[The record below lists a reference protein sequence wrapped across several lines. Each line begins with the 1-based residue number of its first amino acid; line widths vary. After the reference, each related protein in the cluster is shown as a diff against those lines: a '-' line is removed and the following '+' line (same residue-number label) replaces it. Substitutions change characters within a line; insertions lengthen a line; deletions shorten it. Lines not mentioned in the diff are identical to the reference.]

1 MLRGPR
7 KTQKRHVGAHLEGR
21 EQRLRVRAN
30 IYRKKTAMSK
40 TSTQVGRAAF
50 NLKHLRR
57 DNCGGDTTRGDR
69 KRLLKEAMRE
79 LDPQDLAHQAAM
91 NSNIVVADAHLNVP
105 FVNNGDGTF
114 RRATSVEEVLDYQD
128 ARMDGVTVYKNS
140 FETSLFVVHLPKS
153 MCKEVPDFY
162 TSEVDGREVKRPRL
176 VARDYDKA
184 KEYLEESMRWLAEN
198 FIPGG
203 IDAVAGGD
211 MNFDESTPHIQFQA
225 DTFSPKPDDPS
236 KLRCR
241 PGIAYNTDTSVRYK
255 DGPKKGKQISG
266 QQKMVNAQQG
276 LREHMRALGYP
287 VELEVSER
295 HDESLNLD
303 RYTEQQDRER
313 DLANRE
319 GEVEVK
325 RRSVQRDMDA
335 TERDRE
341 QAAKELKQAQE
352 AREAAQRVQESAE
365 AQAREIAER
374 VLKEAREKAEQDA
387 EKIRSDARKGAEK
400 EAEQTVGLAEAQ
412 ADELL
417 DRAEETARANAG
429 EITSKARSDA
439 ESIRNEALKQAERDA
454 EGVRSKAREEA
465 AQDAENIRNE
475 ARDEAKR
482 EREQLANERAALD
495 RDREAF
501 DTEKRTFTESLEARR
516 TAAEQEAKIIIEEAT
531 ESLQE
536 ISHVDQDFLRV
547 EIDSNP
553 EMKQRYREIVIDRTQ
568 EESAAVLRRALE
580 RIAKRRQQ
588 EQQRDHDGG
597 KDSSDGGK
605 DSPDA

>member
-1 MLRGPR
+1 
-7 KTQKRHVGAHLEGR
+7 
-21 EQRLRVRAN
+21 
-30 IYRKKTAMSK
+30 MSK
-40 TSTQVGRAAF
+40 TSTAQKGRAAF
-50 NLKHLRR
+50 NLRHLRR
-57 DNCGGDTTRGDR
+57 DNCGGDTRGDR

-105 FVNNGDGTF
+105 FVNDGNGTF
-114 RRATSVEEVLDYQD
+114 RRAASVEEVLAYQD
-128 ARMDGVTVYKNS
+128 ARMDGVRVQKNS

-153 MCKEVPDFY
+153 MCVEVPDFY
-162 TSEVDGREVKRPRL
+162 TSTVDGREVKRARL
-176 VARDYDKA
+176 VARNYDEA

-225 DTFSPKPDDPS
+225 DTFSPKPDDPD

-241 PGIAYNTDTSVRYK
+241 PGIAYNTDESVRYIS
-255 DGPKKGKQISG
+255 GPKKGKQISG
-266 QQKMVNAQQG
+266 NQKFIDAQRG
-276 LREHMRALGYP
+276 LREHIYALGYP
-287 VELEVSER
+287 VELDVSER
-295 HDESLNLD
+295 HNESLNLD
-303 RYTEQQDRER
+303 RYVEQQDRER

-319 GEVEVK
+319 DEVERK
-325 RRSVQRDMDA
+325 HSSVQRDVDA
-335 TERDRE
+335 AAKDRK
-341 QAAKELKQAQE
+341 QAAEELERAQQ
-352 AREAAQRVQESAE
+352 AREEAQRVQENAE
-365 AQAREIAER
+365 QQAREVAER

-387 EKIRSDARKGAEK
+387 EKIRGDAQKDAEQELGLAEAQAEELLDRAKEVESAAEAKLKRVQQEAEQLRSEAREKAEQEAEQIRSDARK
-400 EAEQTVGLAEAQ
+400 EAEQTLGLAEAQ

-417 DRAEETARANAG
+417 DLAEEFG
-429 EITSKARSDA
+429 SEEHD
-439 ESIRNEALKQAERDA
+439 EATRGAA
-454 EGVRSKAREEA
+454 VTREE
-465 AQDAENIRNE
+465 
-475 ARDEAKR
+475 
-482 EREQLANERAALD
+482 
-495 RDREAF
+495 
-501 DTEKRTFTESLEARR
+501 
-516 TAAEQEAKIIIEEAT
+516 AEQEAKIIIEEAT
-531 ESLQE
+531 QSLQE

-597 KDSSDGGK
+597 KESPDGDKESPDGGK
-605 DSPDA
+605 P

>member
-1 MLRGPR
+1 MPEAS
-7 KTQKRHVGAHLEGR
+7 TAQK
-21 EQRLRVRAN
+21 
-30 IYRKKTAMSK
+30 
-40 TSTQVGRAAF
+40 GRAAF
-50 NLKHLRR
+50 NLRHLRR
-57 DNCGGDTTRGDR
+57 DNCGGDTRGDR

-114 RRATSVEEVLDYQD
+114 RRATSVEEVLAYQD
-128 ARMDGVTVYKNS
+128 ARMDGVRVQKNS

-153 MCKEVPDFY
+153 MCKEIPDFY
-162 TSEVDGREVKRPRL
+162 TSEVDGREVKRPRY
-176 VARDYDKA
+176 VARDYEEA
-184 KEYLEESMRWLAEN
+184 KQYFEEAMRWLAEN

-211 MNFDESTPHIQFQA
+211 MNFDESTPHSQFQA
-225 DTFSPKPDDPS
+225 DSFSPKPDDPS

-255 DGPKKGKQISG
+255 DGPKKGKQVSG
-266 QQKMVNAQQG
+266 HQKMIDAQRG
-276 LREHMRALGYP
+276 LREHMHALGYP

-319 GEVEVK
+319 NDVEVK

-341 QAAKELKQAQE
+341 QAAKELEQAQQT
-352 AREAAQRVQESAE
+352 REAAQRVQENAE
-365 AQAREIAER
+365 QQARAVAER
-374 VLKEAREKAEQDA
+374 VLREAREKAEQEA
-387 EKIRSDARKGAEK
+387 EKVLSDAHK

-412 ADELL
+412 ADELH
-417 DRAEETARANAG
+417 DMAEETARAKAN

-465 AQDAENIRNE
+465 A
-475 ARDEAKR
+475 R
-482 EREQLANERAALD
+482 EREQLASERVALD
-495 RDREAF
+495 SEREAF
-501 DTEKRTFTESLEARR
+501 DTEKRAFTESLEARR
-516 TAAEQEAKIIIEEAT
+516 AAAEEEAAIIIEEAT

-536 ISHVDQDFLRV
+536 ISHVDRDFLHV
-547 EIDSNP
+547 ELDSNP
-553 EMKQRYREIVIDRTQ
+553 EMKQRYLDAVRDRTQ
-568 EESAAVLRRALE
+568 QERTSARRRAQE
-580 RIAKRRQQ
+580 RTNKRHQQ
-588 EQQRDHDGG
+588 QQQHDRDGG
-597 KDSSDGGK
+597 MEL
-605 DSPDA
+605 

>member
-1 MLRGPR
+1 
-7 KTQKRHVGAHLEGR
+7 
-21 EQRLRVRAN
+21 
-30 IYRKKTAMSK
+30 MSK
-40 TSTQVGRAAF
+40 TSNAKIGRAAF

-57 DNCGGDTTRGDR
+57 DNCGGDTRGDR
-69 KRLLKEAMRE
+69 KRLLRECMRE
-79 LDPQDLAHQAAM
+79 LDQRDLMHQAAM

-105 FVNNGDGTF
+105 FVNDGNGTF

-128 ARMDGVTVYKNS
+128 ARMDGVRIQKNS

-153 MCKEVPDFY
+153 MCVEVPDFY
-162 TSEVDGREVKRPRL
+162 TSEVDGREVRRPRL
-176 VARDYDKA
+176 VARDYDEA

-225 DTFSPKPDDPS
+225 DTFSPDPKDPD

-241 PGIAYNTDTSVRYK
+241 PGIAYNTDESVRYK
-255 DGPKKGKQISG
+255 SGPKKGKQISG
-266 QQKMVNAQQG
+266 NQKFIDAQRG
-276 LREHMRALGYP
+276 LREHMHSLGYP
-287 VELEVSER
+287 VELDVSER
-295 HDESLNLD
+295 HDESLSPD
-303 RYTEQQDRER
+303 RYAEQQDRER

-319 GEVEVK
+319 DEVEVK
-325 RRSVQRDMDA
+325 HRSVQRDVDA
-335 TERDRE
+335 AVKDRDQAAEELEQAKADRE
-341 QAAKELKQAQE
+341 VAQSVLE
-352 AREAAQRVQESAE
+352 NAE
-365 AQAREIAER
+365 AQARAVAER
-374 VLKEAREKAEQDA
+374 VLSEAREKAEQEA
-387 EKIRSDARKGAEK
+387 EQIRSDALKD
-400 EAEQTVGLAEAQ
+400 AEQTVGLAEAQ

-417 DRAEETARANAG
+417 DRAEETARADAG

-482 EREQLANERAALD
+482 EREQLASERAALD
-495 RDREAF
+495 SEREAF
-501 DTEKRTFTESLEARR
+501 DTEKRTFAESLEARR
-516 TAAEQEAKIIIEEAT
+516 AAAEQEAKIIIEEAT
-531 ESLQE
+531 QSLQE

-568 EESAAVLRRALE
+568 EESAAILRRSLE

-597 KDSSDGGK
+597 KESPDGGK
-605 DSPDA
+605 EP